1 MFKTNEGNIDRIVR
15 VAVGVAALVVFFMNQ
30 GTPLGWVALVVA
42 VLGLFTG
49 LVGWCALYSIF
60 GINTCKTKS

>member
-49 LVGWCALYSIF
+49 LVGWCALYSVF

>member
-1 MFKTNEGNIDRIVR
+1 MFKTNEGNIDRILR